1 MPDIKHV
8 TRLWTQCKPP
18 PPRCNHK
25 FHGRRFF
32 QGRRNIWDTLNKQE
46 EWPPGS
52 PDAVCPHRPV
62 MTQVQ
67 HWGKTARTDHVTQ
80 QPWPSTLE
88 VMTPVADAGHTSS
101 IRIPSLKFVGLVVRK
116 IWRTMYVSING
127 PGDPDLWPFDLESGL
142 LVASKVGN
150 IPSKIGHV
158 RPLRSR
164 IICYVRDK
172 RCRTDRQMD
181 GRTVI
186 SNAYCPIPTDGGIT
200 NEWHLFRSRSCRFH
214 FISFVSLTMPPTTRN
229 GHTTSNHCKQKPNP
243 KLKITKIHEM
253 HIAHKT

>member
-1 MPDIKHV
+1 MAAGFARCSMPS
-8 TRLWTQCKPP
+8 PA
-18 PPRCNHK
+18 CNDTGTALGQDGSNWSRDPATLTLDFGGHGACGWCGSYVLHPYTK
-25 FHGRRFF
+25 F
-32 QGRRNIWDTLNKQE
+32 E
-46 EWPPGS
+46 
-52 PDAVCPHRPV
+52 VCRPCRSEDMAHDV
-62 MTQVQ
+62 CQ
-67 HWGKTARTDHVTQ
+67 HQWAWW
-80 QPWPSTLE
+80 PWPLT
-88 VMTPVADAGHTSS
+88 
-101 IRIPSLKFVGLVVRK
+101 F
-116 IWRTMYVSING
+116 
-127 PGDPDLWPFDLESGL
+127 WPESGL